1 MLQRGQARPGAC
13 CFANAGQIV
22 PNTATLQLR
31 RSRVNQKPTRKPF
44 VAPQLREEASLAD
57 VTLIT
62 GAPPSFQAQRHGRF
76 RHIKRGGHRHGGHNN

>member
-1 MLQRGQARPGAC
+1 MRGK
-13 CFANAGQIV
+13 FV

-31 RSRVNQKPTRKPF
+31 RSRVNQKTTRKPF

-62 GAPPSFQAQRHGRF
+62 GAPPSFRGQRHGRF
-76 RHIKRGGHRHGGHNN
+76 RHNKRGGHRHGGHSN